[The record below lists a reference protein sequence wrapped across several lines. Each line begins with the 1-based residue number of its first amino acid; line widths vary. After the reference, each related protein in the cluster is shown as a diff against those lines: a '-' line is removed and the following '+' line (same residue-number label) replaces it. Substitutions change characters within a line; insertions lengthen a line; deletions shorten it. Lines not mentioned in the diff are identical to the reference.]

1 MPQKILLIFID
12 SLPYLYRGKMK
23 FLSQFSNSIRKVIP
37 GFGYSIN
44 VKAEIFGGY
53 APDQV
58 GYLNEWTYE
67 SDAPLR
73 KHLNFFSALRPLRS
87 FYYLDRIAHRLLSK
101 LYGQNVL
108 NIPFEYLPFFART
121 GTEAYRDEFPLP
133 TIFSRMNNLVKICY
147 YHYPCHQK
155 RDYQIY
161 SNTMK
166 AVSDE
171 TYDVIFAAFGDLDGV
186 THEYGVGSEEYNK
199 EVEELDNY
207 LCQMYKEFSSK
218 NPKGPFF
225 LISDHGMANVSD
237 VVDIDME
244 GQFGTAS
251 EDSYLYFIDST
262 MLRVWVFDERK
273 RSEIEEHLKGL
284 GYGRVLDS
292 ESRKDYAI
300 VSKQFGD
307 IIFLLNEGFVFT
319 PSFMGRRIPKAMHG
333 YCPELESQAGLC
345 LCLDKNNS
353 NTELPSSLGTIELY
367 KFLNNRFNRQS

>member
-37 GFGYSIN
+37 GFGYSVN

-53 APDQV
+53 APDQA

-101 LYGQNVL
+101 LYGQNIL

-133 TIFSRMNNLVKICY
+133 TIFSGMNNLVKICY
-147 YHYPCHQK
+147 YHYPYHQK

-186 THEYGVGSEEYNK
+186 THEYGVGSKEHNK
-199 EVEELDNY
+199 KVEEMDNY
-207 LCQMYKEFSSK
+207 LCQMYKEFSNK
-218 NPKGPFF
+218 NPKGSFL
-225 LISDHGMANVSD
+225 LISDHGMANVNKS
-237 VVDIDME
+237 VDINME
-244 GQFGTAS
+244 KEFGRAG
-251 EDSYLYFIDST
+251 EDTYLYFVDST
-262 MLRVWVFDERK
+262 MLRVWIFDAKKKVELENHLNGLNCGKIVNPEERI
-273 RSEIEEHLKGL
+273 RYGIASEK
-284 GYGRVLDS
+284 
-292 ESRKDYAI
+292 
-300 VSKQFGD
+300 FGN
-307 IIFLLNEGFVFT
+307 IIFLLNEGNVFS
-319 PSFMGRRIPKAMHG
+319 PGFFGRKIPKAMHG
-333 YCPELESQAGLC
+333 YRPECESQAGLC
-345 LCLDKNNS
+345 LSLADDNS
-353 NTELPSSLGTIELY
+353 NTNLPPSLGTIELY